1 MPGNVDHRAIRDE
14 PGIEEL
20 VEEVPDDPH
29 CNDAVCDKDE
39 QQRGERGRGCQDEE
53 TPQECDAGK
62 EKRANEEEPML
73 VDDVMKNLIVLEM
86 SLEEMRQ
93 HVVSVAGASPSWYT
107 ESMAR
112 RDPSGILPEE
122 RHGFWYNVFDVL
134 LNVLIIVAAVAV
146 IRTFLF
152 SPFEVEGMSMVPTL
166 HDNEY
171 IIINKIGYI
180 VGEPK
185 RGDVV
190 VFHPPEDGG
199 QASAK
204 YYVKRIIGLPGD
216 AVTIRG
222 GKVYLEREDKE
233 IALDEPYLDAKN
245 RDHTFRAPVGTG
257 DGTEERYAVPDGH
270 YFLLG
275 DNRQGS
281 LDSRSFADA
290 EGKAMPYV
298 AESRISGRVWIVA
311 LPITKSHAL
320 ATPEYAV
327 E

>member
-1 MPGNVDHRAIRDE
+1 
-14 PGIEEL
+14 
-20 VEEVPDDPH
+20 
-29 CNDAVCDKDE
+29 
-39 QQRGERGRGCQDEE
+39 
-53 TPQECDAGK
+53 
-62 EKRANEEEPML
+62 
-73 VDDVMKNLIVLEM
+73 
-86 SLEEMRQ
+86 
-93 HVVSVAGASPSWYT
+93 
-107 ESMAR
+107 MAR
-112 RDPSGILPEE
+112 KDLSGLLQE

-134 LNVLIIVAAVAV
+134 LNVLIIVAAVAL

-190 VFHPPEDGG
+190 VFHPPEDGQ
-199 QASAK
+199 QASGK

-216 AVTIRG
+216 EVVVRG
-222 GKVYLEREDKE
+222 GKVYIAREGKDIPLE
-233 IALDEPYLDAKN
+233 EPYLDAKN

-257 DGTEERYAVPDGH
+257 DTTPEQYVVPEGH

-275 DNRQGS
+275 DNRMGS
-281 LDSRSFADA
+281 LDSRSFTDA
-290 EGKAMPYV
+290 EGKPMPFV
-298 AESRISGRVWIVA
+298 SQNRISGRVWIVA

-320 ATPEYAV
+320 ETPKYSV